1 MAGITPTQRILSLA
15 AYLDHRRGSQITLG
29 DITRDVPG
37 YDDSGAARDGRGE
50 LVAGTTGWET
60 LRKKVGRDLQ
70 DLAEHW
76 GIHAD
81 WVEADSSYE
90 LRPAFFTPGERT
102 ALIAAAAT
110 VDVEGIPGGRP
121 DEVGGAVDDGYA
133 QAIVRVHALVD
144 PLRDACATRTRVR
157 FQHRDQ
163 TRVLEPWALGTWAS
177 RWYVAGWDPEQE
189 VMRRYRLDRI
199 EQRADGPSIE
209 LAGEP
214 DGYDVPDWFAPE
226 LAFDMD
232 PNSWGQDPLLQAN
245 VRVDLDHV
253 PAFIRDLG
261 GEVVETDESHSTVAF
276 DVRHYQWT
284 RDRLLSFRT
293 HAVVLEPPALVAMLR
308 NHLSAVAEAS

>member
-1 MAGITPTQRILSLA
+1 MPRIAPTERILALA
-15 AYLDHRRGSQITLG
+15 AYLDHRRGSRVTLG
-29 DITRDVPG
+29 DITQDVPG
-37 YDDSGAARDGRGE
+37 YDDTGADRDSRGE
-50 LVAGTTGWET
+50 LVAGTTEWET

-70 DLAEHW
+70 DLGEYW

-81 WVEADSSYE
+81 WVEADGSYE

-110 VDVEGIPGGRP
+110 VDVEGIPGGQP
-121 DEVGGAVDDGYA
+121 DDVGGAVDDTYA
-133 QAIVRVHALVD
+133 QAIVRVHPLVD
-144 PLRDACATRTRVR
+144 PLRDACATRTPVR
-157 FQHRDQ
+157 FRHRRQ

-189 VMRRYRLDRI
+189 AMRRYRLDRI
-199 EQRADGPSIE
+199 EQSADNSSIE
-209 LAGEP
+209 FIGEP

-232 PNSWGQDPLLQAN
+232 PNSWGQDPLLQAK

-253 PAFIRDLG
+253 PAFLRDLG
-261 GEVVETDESHSTVAF
+261 GEVVETDRTHSTVAL

-284 RDRLLSFRT
+284 RDRLLGFRT
-293 HAVVLEPPALVAMLR
+293 HAVVIEPPALVAMLR
-308 NHLSAVAEAS
+308 NHLSGAAGTS